1 VAYLEDCLK
10 EEGSPLTEGVIQAL
24 STPASGPPDA
34 PEGSEGAGESVLVEL
49 IRQAINAAMLLERQR
64 HLCAAPYERTE
75 ERQGHANGFKEKT
88 ERTRLGPI
96 TFSVPQV
103 REGGFTPVSMENGLR
118 SERALKVA
126 LAQMYIQGVSTR
138 KVAAVTEALCG
149 VGVSP
154 AEVSRAAAEMDA
166 TLERWRTRPL
176 AIFPYVILDAR
187 YEKVRL
193 DGQVRDAA
201 VLIAA
206 GVGSDGKRDVLGV
219 SVSLSEAEEHWKRFL
234 LSLKERGLT
243 GVRLV
248 VSDDHPGLRAA
259 WVSIFGGVP
268 WQRCQCHLQR
278 NAQAYVP
285 KQSLKKEV
293 AQDIRA
299 VFNAPD
305 REEAQRLLGK
315 AVQKYAASAPKLA
328 AWMEENLSEGFSV
341 FALPEAHRRFLR
353 TTNGLERLNQ
363 EIKRRTRVVRIFP
376 SDTSCLRLVSALLME
391 TAEEWQTEKVYL
403 TFTDT

>member
-1 VAYLEDCLK
+1 
-10 EEGSPLTEGVIQAL
+10 
-24 STPASGPPDA
+24 
-34 PEGSEGAGESVLVEL
+34 VLVEL

-64 HLCAAPYERTE
+64 HLHAAPYERCE
-75 ERQGHANGFKEKT
+75 EREGHANGFKEKT
-88 ERTRLGPI
+88 ALTRLGPI
-96 TFSVPQV
+96 TFRVPQV
-103 REGGFTPVSMENGLR
+103 REGGFAPESLERGLR

-138 KVAAVTEALCG
+138 KVAAITEALCG
-149 VGVSP
+149 VAVSP
-154 AEVSRAAAEMDA
+154 AEVSRAAAELDE
-166 TLERWRTRPL
+166 TLERWRARPL
-176 AIFPYVILDAR
+176 GVFPYVTLDAR

-201 VLIAA
+201 VLIAT
-206 GVGSDGKRDVLGV
+206 GVGADGKRDVLGV
-219 SVSLSEAEEHWKRFL
+219 SISLSEAQEHWKSFL
-234 LSLKERGLT
+234 LSLSERGLS
-243 GVRLV
+243 GVRLM

-259 WVSIFGGVP
+259 WVSIFGGVI

-278 NAQAYVP
+278 NAQSHVP
-285 KQSLKKEV
+285 KQAMKREV

-299 VFNAPD
+299 LFNAPD

-315 AVQKYAASAPKLA
+315 AVEKYVASAPKLA
-328 AWMEENLSEGFSV
+328 AWMEENLPEGFSV

-403 TFTDT
+403 SFTDT